1 IGIFRSQIGITCP
14 DIVIVPDI
22 EERIQI
28 PESGPEDPLGISSLE
43 RDLVGYLVRS
53 MKGWKKIGIVLG
65 IVFTGIGQQSAEI
78 GIFQPQTEF
87 EPPFIPFIPP
97 GSIGSQYLLVV
108 FKKVGQGWFLDPFII
123 LERRNGIIIPYVVDQ
138 ILTTGFNRKNIG
150 NRIGI
155 IQFESIISLLKIGGG
170 S

>member
-1 IGIFRSQIGITCP
+1 M
-14 DIVIVPDI
+14 
-22 EERIQI
+22 E
-28 PESGPEDPLGISSLE
+28 
-43 RDLVGYLVRS
+43 
-53 MKGWKKIGIVLG
+53 GWEKIGIILR

-78 GIFQPQTEF
+78 GIFQTQTEF
-87 EPPFIPFIPP
+87 ESPFIPFIPP

-170 S
+170 SLIKVVIGTRQDIIEKPGRLIFSKETPHGAEQQ